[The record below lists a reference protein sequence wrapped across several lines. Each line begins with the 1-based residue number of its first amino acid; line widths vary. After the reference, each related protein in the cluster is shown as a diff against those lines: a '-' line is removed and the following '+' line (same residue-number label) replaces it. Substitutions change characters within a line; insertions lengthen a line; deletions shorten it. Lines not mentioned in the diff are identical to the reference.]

1 MIIHLTKLIGRTV
14 AVNYDMVTYIE
25 QYSDH
30 CEVHFPNSY
39 ISVKESLE
47 EIHELVKLQKIA
59 KEIGK

>member
-14 AVNYDMVTYIE
+14 AVNYAMVTYIE

-39 ISVKESLE
+39 IPVKETLD
-47 EIHELVKLQKIA
+47 EITREVARQNLM
-59 KEIGK
+59 KEIRR